1 MRVAGFVYS
10 SRYIKL
16 VKTVFLGGKIEYFK
30 NNKIKFD
37 NGGYINYGSD
47 INSTRSIVCLS
58 NVMYEHI
65 LNNTPFEYH
74 PPRKIVN
81 GYIFTNPCSD
91 FEMWNMEHKY
101 GSTVETV
108 IPYHPISVNM
118 STNPSKITDFKKH
131 RIYLDNIPSI
141 VIKFE

>member
-1 MRVAGFVYS
+1 MRVAGFIYS
-10 SRYIKL
+10 PRYIKL
-16 VKTVFLGGKIEYFK
+16 VKTVFLGGKVEYFK
-30 NNKIKFD
+30 NNKIKFG

-74 PPRKIVN
+74 PPRKIIN
-81 GYIFTNPCSD
+81 GYIFTDNNLK
-91 FEMWNMEHKY
+91 FKMWNMEHKY

-108 IPYHPISVNM
+108 IPYHPINTVN
-118 STNPSKITDFKKH
+118 TIIPSEITDFKKH
-131 RIYLDNIPSI
+131 RTYLDNIPAI
-141 VIKFE
+141 VLKFE